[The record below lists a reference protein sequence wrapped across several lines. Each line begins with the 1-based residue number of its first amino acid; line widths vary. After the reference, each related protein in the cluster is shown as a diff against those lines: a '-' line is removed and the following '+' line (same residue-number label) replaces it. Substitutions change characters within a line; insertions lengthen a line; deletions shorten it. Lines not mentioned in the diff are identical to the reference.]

1 MLENY
6 LFFCYICLKLVE
18 IQLPNPVCI
27 ELFSCCM
34 QYIAA
39 FLGIVKNLLSYM
51 SSVVQFGFLD
61 NLFCWN
67 NFNHFGVCKLHWFYQ
82 LLIYITTSF
91 SASSVCF
98 CSIPVIAACVYN
110 LKHFCRSF
118 VVPWVLN
125 TVYRITLVSS

>member
-27 ELFSCCM
+27 ELFSCM

-82 LLIYITTSF
+82 LLIYILHLSLLLVC
-91 SASSVCF
+91 ASVLSL
-98 CSIPVIAACVYN
+98 SLLPVFI
-110 LKHFCRSF
+110 
-118 VVPWVLN
+118 
-125 TVYRITLVSS
+125 I